1 MVQEEE
7 RIVTEKGRPKEEEKR
22 RGEYKGSDGRSE
34 LGGGDL
40 KNNISNII
48 KNRIMS
54 SN

>member
-1 MVQEEE
+1 M
-7 RIVTEKGRPKEEEKR
+7 TEKGRPKEKEKR
-22 RGEYKGSDGRSE
+22 KGEYKDSDGRSE
-34 LGGGDL
+34 LRGGDF